1 MTHPG
6 SSSVAHSLETLLL
19 CSEKAAT
26 LARLIRTHSLFDT
39 LIQRKCAHEANARF
53 DIDLKTLADVL
64 IQEGIR
70 YDLEKMF
77 PNLGSSV
84 HGEENN
90 SFQNSFGEVISLS
103 ITDPVNQLTNT
114 LEDILTGDRALARSL
129 SQVVLRPLDSFRT
142 HTAVQSAISGTRTT
156 SLNDVRLD
164 LSLCELW
171 VDPIDATAEYAEGVP
186 VRSSDSFM
194 ITDFIDQQHSLAPC
208 ILRYIPGTLANVTVL
223 IGVFDRISGI
233 PFLGVVN
240 QPFYLPSDSE
250 CSDTDTSF
258 HSGRLFWGFRSPDF
272 TSPTTSPCQ
281 IPVSS
286 TSVYRQVSFDCP
298 LEDVRTDAL
307 LRVACSYP
315 EVHRLERIFQS
326 WSPNSRMSPTVVLLS
341 SPGAGFKLMC
351 LCRAEIDIYLL
362 LLPSAYF
369 WDTCAPHAIL
379 RSLSPDGGGLIRL
392 SIAVAAVRQMLTD
405 SHPESS
411 ELISSISSRLTE
423 FQVVYT
429 PKQPNRDLAEYRH
442 SDGLLAY
449 RNGQLASRLLIFL
462 AIALPSA

>member
-1 MTHPG
+1 MTHLG
-6 SSSVAHSLETLLL
+6 SSSVAHFLETLVL

-26 LARLIRTHSLFDT
+26 IARLIRTHSLFNS
-39 LIQRKCAHEANARF
+39 LIQRKCAREANARF

-70 YDLEKMF
+70 YDLEKAF
-77 PNLGSSV
+77 PSLGSSV

-90 SFQNSFGEVISLS
+90 SFQNSFGEVISLN
-103 ITDPVNQLTNT
+103 ITDPVIQLTNT
-114 LEDILTGDRALARSL
+114 LEDILTGDRALARLL

-142 HTAVQSAISGTRTT
+142 HTAVQSAISDTCTT

-164 LSLCELW
+164 LSLCGIW
-171 VDPIDATAEYAEGVP
+171 VDPIDATAEYAEGVH
-186 VRSSDSFM
+186 VRSSDSF
-194 ITDFIDQQHSLAPC
+194 ILTDPIGQQHSLTPC
-208 ILRYIPGTLANVTVL
+208 ILRHIPGTLANVTVL

-233 PFLGVVN
+233 PFLGVIN
-240 QPFYLPSDSE
+240 QPFYRPADSE
-250 CSDTDTSF
+250 CLETDTSAQ
-258 HSGRLFWGFRSPDF
+258 SGRLFWGFRLLDS
-272 TSPTTSPCQ
+272 TSPTASLCQ

-298 LEDVRTDAL
+298 LEEVRSDVL

-326 WSPNSRMSPTVVLLS
+326 WSPNSSASPTVVLLS

-351 LCRAEIDIYLL
+351 LCRAEIDVYLL
-362 LLPSAYF
+362 LSPSTYF
-369 WDTCAPHAIL
+369 WDTCAPQAIL
-379 RSLSPDGGGLIRL
+379 RSLSPEGGGLIRL
-392 SIAVAAVRQMLTD
+392 SAAVAAVRQMLTD
-405 SHPESS
+405 SHSESS
-411 ELISSISSRLTE
+411 GLISSISSRLTE

-429 PKQPNRDLAEYRH
+429 PKQPNRDLTEYRH

-449 RNGQLASRLLIFL
+449 RNGQLACRLLLFL

>member
-1 MTHPG
+1 ML
-6 SSSVAHSLETLLL
+6 SS
-19 CSEKAAT
+19 
-26 LARLIRTHSLFDT
+26 
-39 LIQRKCAHEANARF
+39 
-53 DIDLKTLADVL
+53 
-64 IQEGIR
+64 
-70 YDLEKMF
+70 
-77 PNLGSSV
+77 
-84 HGEENN
+84 
-90 SFQNSFGEVISLS
+90 
-103 ITDPVNQLTNT
+103 
-114 LEDILTGDRALARSL
+114 
-129 SQVVLRPLDSFRT
+129 LDNFRT

-171 VDPIDATAEYAEGVP
+171 VDPIDATAEYAGGVP
-186 VRSSDSFM
+186 ICSSDSIM
-194 ITDFIDQQHSLAPC
+194 ITDFVDQLHSLTPC
-208 ILRYIPGTLANVTVL
+208 TSRYISGTLANVTVL

-240 QPFYLPSDSE
+240 QPFYLPPDSG

-281 IPVSS
+281 VPISS
-286 TSVYRQVSFDCP
+286 TSVYRQVSLDCP
-298 LEDVRTDAL
+298 LEDARSDAL
-307 LRVACSYP
+307 LRVVCSYP

-326 WSPNSRMSPTVVLLS
+326 WSPNSCMSPTIVLLS
-341 SPGAGFKLMC
+341 SPGAGFKLMS
-351 LCRAEIDIYLL
+351 LCRAEVDVYLL
-362 LLPSAYF
+362 LSPSAYF

-405 SHPESS
+405 PHPESS

-429 PKQPNRDLAEYRH
+429 PKQPNHDLAEYRH

-449 RNGQLASRLLIFL
+449 RNGQLASRLLLFL
-462 AIALPSA
+462 AVALPSV